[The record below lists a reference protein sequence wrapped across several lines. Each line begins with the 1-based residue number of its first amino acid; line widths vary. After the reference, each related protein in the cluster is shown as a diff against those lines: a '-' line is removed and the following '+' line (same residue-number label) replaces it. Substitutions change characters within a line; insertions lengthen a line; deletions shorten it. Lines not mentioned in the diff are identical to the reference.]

1 MTVTPGC
8 YVLVVSEHSQPR
20 VMVAGIEQMSQHMG
34 RGHPR
39 HGYAAVVRQPVK
51 FLRGGTCAHQLGLR
65 LTAYMPGIG
74 RNPSRVES

>member
-8 YVLVVSEHSQPR
+8 YVLVVNEHSQPR
-20 VMVAGIEQMSQHMG
+20 VMVAGIEQMSQHVG

-39 HGYAAVVRQPVK
+39 HGYAAVLRQPVK
-51 FLRGGTCAHQLGLR
+51 FLRGGTCTPLGLR
-65 LTAYMPGIG
+65 LTAYMAGIG